1 MLQAQEQAWL
11 AMAGSGAMENLGPA
25 AGAAGG
31 ELGAAA
37 SGGDDAGAAA
47 GEPEELTDEEMA
59 RRLQE
64 EVGAATQAAR
74 APSRWPACV
83 AAAAGSTPA
92 SS

>member
-37 SGGDDAGAAA
+37 GAAGGELGAA
-47 GEPEELTDEEMA
+47 GDEAEELTDEEMA

-64 EVGAATQAAR
+64 QVG
-74 APSRWPACV
+74 PVGGACCCLDV
-83 AAAAGSTPA
+83 YCMT
-92 SS
+92 